1 MLQRL
6 FSLFMKNE
14 LSLHLEQGKQSH
26 KKHCSGLSE
35 MHTAF
40 KSEGKLTAAFLVCA
54 FFFKK

>member
-1 MLQRL
+1 
-6 FSLFMKNE
+6 MKNE

-40 KSEGKLTAAFLVCA
+40 KSEGKLTAAFVVCA
-54 FFFKK
+54 FFMKN